1 MANTSVIIM
10 ARSCTY
16 HLPTIISWLLNK
28 NHKQAQLLTKNVPEF
43 SAKSQENGPL
53 AKRCVCVCVCA
64 LACVSACVRV
74 CVCVCVCVCARV
86 RVCACVRACV
96 CVCVC
101 SYHI

>member
-53 AKRCVCVCVCA
+53 AKWCVCVCVCA
-64 LACVSACVRV
+64 LACVRACVRV
-74 CVCVCVCVCARV
+74 CVCVCALAYV
-86 RVCACVRACV
+86 CVRACVRV

>member
-53 AKRCVCVCVCA
+53 AKRCVCVCA
-64 LACVSACVRV
+64 LACVRACVRV
-74 CVCVCVCVCARV
+74 CVCALAFVCVSACVR
-86 RVCACVRACV
+86 ACVRACV

-101 SYHI
+101 GSGD